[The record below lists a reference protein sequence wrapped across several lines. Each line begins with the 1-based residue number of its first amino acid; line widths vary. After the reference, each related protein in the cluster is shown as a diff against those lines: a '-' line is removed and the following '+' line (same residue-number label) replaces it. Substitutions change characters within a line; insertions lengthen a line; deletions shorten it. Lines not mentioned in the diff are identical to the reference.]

1 MMIGQHLRHENILQ
15 PHEHQ
20 PLLLPELDHFMR
32 HLKIKIKD
40 LPGAMTFRRPAW
52 SNDKI
57 KDNHALCLKNNQ
69 PLSFTLCS
77 LYNVWSWESI
87 SRMIFASCDSSPVWP
102 KWTLWRRILLKLMKY
117 SISSNL
123 SLPNSGLHGKA
134 PANYWYPQPNC
145 P

>member
-1 MMIGQHLRHENILQ
+1 MLIKLRYSLNQ
-15 PHEHQ
+15 
-20 PLLLPELDHFMR
+20 D
-32 HLKIKIKD
+32 
-40 LPGAMTFRRPAW
+40 
-52 SNDKI
+52 S
-57 KDNHALCLKNNQ
+57 HALCLKNNQ

-87 SRMIFASCDSSPVWP
+87 SRMIFASYDSSPVWP

-134 PANYWYPQPNC
+134 PANEKMDLQGSWYSSTHDFCHFAVSVLQLVGVASYKLSAPATQTHASYAPALISRIT
-145 P
+145 